1 MKKTYLATAV
11 AALFASP
18 ITTAIA
24 ADTLLDDVV
33 VSSSRSEQRSFDA
46 PASIQSINRE
56 VIQDSGPQVNMSESL
71 NKVPGVVSLD
81 RQNYAQDL
89 QISIRG
95 FGSRTKFGVR
105 GVRLIVDG
113 IPATMPDGQG
123 QSSSVSLTSTDR
135 IEVLR
140 GPLAQLYGNSSGGVI
155 QAFTREAPE
164 SPELLVQGYHGS
176 YGLNRTDWQYAQKV
190 GQFGLVADYSTF
202 KTDGFRVNSQAERNQ
217 FNGKFTYDHDDK
229 TRISLIANFFDMP
242 YAYDPR
248 GINSDQYR
256 GNGPTYTRNPIDKR
270 MRKTIEQDQVGAV
283 LSHKFDSNSTLSIRL
298 YDGNRRNTHFNGYN
312 ASNGS
317 TTWVGLD
324 RDYGGYG
331 FDYSTKFTFL
341 NKPASFVLGGS
352 FDKATEV
359 NTKGTATGGEI
370 DTSVPLTRYD
380 LRTAKNTDFYAQ
392 LLTHLSDT
400 YSLTAGARS
409 TKIKLSNIDTVGT
422 NDNSY
427 DKEFSSVNPVL
438 GITIHANDRL
448 NLFANYGRGFETP
461 TLAELGYRN
470 DGGDPAAPTI
480 GFNSTLK
487 PSKSNHYEVG
497 MKWIPTNSSRIDA
510 TVFLIKAKDE
520 IVVDVTNS
528 VETAYTNVNG
538 TIRKGFELFSQNK
551 LTQSL
556 MLNTAFTYL
565 DAEYT
570 KQSANPEKKLP
581 GAPKEY
587 LFGEIKWSTSAFQ
600 KNKLNQI
607 KGAIISAEWI
617 GVGRIY
623 SDDANT
629 LSKSASGYGLTNIKS
644 SYNFDANGFSFTTYA
659 QLNNIFDKKY
669 IGSLIIGDQYPLE
682 PAPGKNWII
691 GIRGV
696 TRF

>member
-11 AALFASP
+11 AALFAAP

-46 PASIQSINRE
+46 PASIQSVNRE

-71 NKVPGVVSLD
+71 NKLPGVVSLD

-105 GVRLIVDG
+105 GVRLIIDG

-140 GPLAQLYGNSSGGVI
+140 GPIAQLYGNSAGGVI
-155 QAFTREAPE
+155 QAFTREAPD

-176 YGLNRTDWQYAQKV
+176 YGVNRTDWQYAQKV

-202 KTDGFRVNSQAERNQ
+202 KTDGFRINSQAERNQ

-229 TRISLIANFFDMP
+229 TRISLIANVFDMP

-248 GINSDQYR
+248 GIDSTQY
-256 GNGPTYTRNPIDKR
+256 GDYGPTYTRNPLDKR

-283 LSHKFDSNSTLSIRL
+283 ISHKFDSYSNLSIRL

-312 ASNGS
+312 SGTGS

-331 FDYSTKFTFL
+331 FDYSTKFTLL
-341 NKPASFVLGGS
+341 NKPASLLLGGS
-352 FDKATEV
+352 FDKTTEV

-370 DTSVPLTRYD
+370 DTSVALSRYD
-380 LRTAKNTDFYAQ
+380 LRSAKNTDFYAQ
-392 LLTHLSDT
+392 LLSHFSDA

-409 TKIKLSNIDTVGT
+409 TKVKLSNVDTVGT

-427 DKEFSSVNPVL
+427 NKEFSSVNPVL

-448 NLFANYGRGFETP
+448 NIFANYGRGFETP
-461 TLAELGYRN
+461 TLAELGYKSN
-470 DGGDPAAPTI
+470 GTSPII
-480 GFNSTLK
+480 GFNSSLL

-528 VETAYTNVNG
+528 VETAYKNVSG
-538 TIRKGFELFSQNK
+538 TVRKGFELFSQNK

-556 MLNTAFTYL
+556 MLNAAVTYL

-581 GAPKEY
+581 GTPKEY
-587 LFGEIKWSTSAFQ
+587 LFTEIKWSDSAFQ
-600 KNKLNQI
+600 KNKLNHV
-607 KGAIISAEWI
+607 KGFIASAEWI

-623 SDDANT
+623 SDDTNT
-629 LSKSASGYGLTNIKS
+629 LSKSAAGYGLTNIKT
-644 SYNFDANGFSFTTYA
+644 SYNFDVNGVSLTTYA
-659 QLNNIFDKKY
+659 QMNNIFDKKY
-669 IGSLIIGDQYPLE
+669 IGSLIIGDSYPLE
-682 PAPGKNWII
+682 PAPGKNWMI
-691 GIRGV
+691 GVRGV